1 MPNETNWQ
9 DITRRLD
16 ISKASVTDTCNK
28 KERAK
33 GRAIKKIPYIFTVP
47 ATSFNMSITNL
58 KQKGLLLAQ
67 YNYTAPA
74 SFKLLRVD
82 SFSSDDLVLNPPAIC
97 IRYRIGTTV
106 YRYRLPYSNSAVEA
120 ILLSSGR
127 VQCPVYIN
135 QLIKANFT
143 VEFWTGHIA
152 GIAGQ
157 QFSVPAF
164 TVETNL
170 LMLPDNSDSLYDS
183 FGTSESL
190 TRADLSIAMPE
201 TLPVDY
207 GASSTWLTN

>member
-16 ISKASVTDTCNK
+16 INKASVTDTCNPK
-28 KERAK
+28 ARAK

-47 ATSFNMSITNL
+47 ATSFDMSTTNL

-74 SFKLLRVD
+74 AFKVLHANSPTGGD
-82 SFSSDDLVLNPPAIC
+82 FVLNPPAIC
-97 IRYRIGTTV
+97 IRYRVGTTV
-106 YRYRLPYSNSAVEA
+106 YRYRLPYNNSAVEA
-120 ILLSSGR
+120 VLLSSGR
-127 VQCPVYIN
+127 VQCPVYVN

-152 GIAGQ
+152 GISGQ
-157 QFSVPAF
+157 QFSMPAF

-170 LMLPDNSDSLYDS
+170 LVLPDNSDSLYDS
-183 FGTSESL
+183 FDASESL
-190 TRADLSIAMPE
+190 TRAALSIAMP
-201 TLPVDY
+201 
-207 GASSTWLTN
+207 